1 LQYPPLK
8 FIGIFFLGLVFLT
21 TNAQKPA
28 VLDSLLRLNNNYR
41 TPDSIKVRLLTKVY
55 RELLYS
61 GNVTKK
67 VMAPKFADSAIQI
80 AKKLPNKINLI
91 YLYKRLGLSH
101 HGLGE
106 FLEALNYYER
116 SIEVSKLV
124 NDKESIAGS
133 LMSISDIYNRL
144 AEYAKAIDVCE
155 RAIQIFTEINNQG
168 GVASMYNNL
177 CGTYIE
183 LKDYTTAYRYA
194 LKALPIF
201 INEGGYKNR
210 GVASI
215 KILMSTILQ
224 NAGVKEL
231 QAMGIKSG
239 EQYAKAIELLTSS
252 LEIADIEKDPN
263 LKADML
269 VGIGAAQEKL
279 NNINAATKNYF
290 AAIEEGNKGPD
301 LNVITTNYILAGN
314 FFLRQQRATIGLK
327 YLYTGLGM
335 AKRSGILDLQREA
348 FLSLSKYYEKKRNYD
363 SALQYFQWYNIVKEQ
378 IFNGEKEKEITRKKM
393 ALDFGIKEQEYNFQ
407 QKLSH
412 QILKEKQRDLN
423 FKNILGI
430 LLGLLALIIFIA
442 AIIVFRSQKKTI
454 KLNKIVEAQKKSLE
468 ELVQVKDKVFSIVSH
483 DMRTPINSLMSFV
496 QLLEYGD
503 IPKDMLAKYALEL
516 GNNLRFTSSLMEN
529 LLYWAGS
536 QMQGF
541 KPRFEEV
548 DINNVVITVIENL
561 QAAFQ
566 QKNIQ
571 VNHTIEPHQMI
582 WTDKEMLALILRNLL
597 SNAIKFSFSDS
608 VIHIDCNLINR
619 EVFITIADAGTGLTD
634 IKLAEINGD
643 NALAIDSSY
652 GTKDEK
658 GTGLGLLLSKTF
670 AVMLQ
675 GKISAQKNE
684 PSGTKFI
691 VMLPG
696 NKI

>member
-8 FIGIFFLGLVFLT
+8 FIGIFFLSFVFLT

-28 VLDSLLRLNNNYR
+28 VLDSLLRINNNYR
-41 TPDSIKVRLLTKVY
+41 TPDSIKVRMLSKIY
-55 RELLYS
+55 GELQR
-61 GNVTKK
+61 GDANKK
-67 VMAPKFADSAIQI
+67 AMAQKFADSAIQI
-80 AKKLPNKINLI
+80 AQKLPSKISLI
-91 YLYKRLGLSH
+91 KLYSRLGLSH

-116 SIEVSKLV
+116 SMEVSKLD
-124 NDKESIAGS
+124 NNKEFIAS
-133 LMSISDIYNRL
+133 TLMSMSDIYNRL
-144 AEYAKAIDVCE
+144 AEYAKAIEVCE
-155 RAIQIFTEINNQG
+155 QAIKIFTEINNQG

-177 CGTYIE
+177 CGTYID

-201 INEGGYKNR
+201 IKEEGSKSH

-224 NAGVKEL
+224 SAGNKEL
-231 QAMGIKSG
+231 QAMGIKPG
-239 EQYAKAIELLTSS
+239 EQYAKAIELLLSS
-252 LEIADIEKDPN
+252 LEIADKEQDHN

-279 NNINAATKNYF
+279 NNINEATNAYF
-290 AAIEEGNKGPD
+290 AAIEEGNKGFD
-301 LNVITTNYILAGN
+301 LNAVTTNYVLAGD
-314 FFLRQQRATIGLK
+314 FFLRQQQVTTGLK
-327 YLYTGLGM
+327 YLYLGLGM
-335 AKRSGILDLQREA
+335 AKRSGILDLQRNA
-348 FLSLSKYYEKKRNYD
+348 FLSLSKYHEKKRNYD
-363 SALQYFQWYNIVKEQ
+363 SALQYFQLYEIVKEQ
-378 IFNGEKEKEITRKKM
+378 IFNREKEKEITRKKM

-407 QKLSH
+407 QKLSD
-412 QILKEKQRDLN
+412 QTLKEKQRDLN

-430 LLGLLALIIFIA
+430 LLGLLALIVFIA
-442 AIIVFRSQKKTI
+442 AIIIYRSRKKTI
-454 KLNKIVEAQKKSLE
+454 ELNKTVEAQKKSLE
-468 ELVQVKDKVFSIVSH
+468 ELVQVKDKVFSIVGH

-548 DINNVVITVIENL
+548 NLNNILVTVIEHL
-561 QAAFQ
+561 QAATR

-571 VNHTIEPHQMI
+571 INHSIEPQQLI

-608 VIHIDCNLINR
+608 VIHVDCNLINR
-619 EVFITIADAGTGLTD
+619 EVLITITDVGTGLSNV
-634 IKLAEINGD
+634 KLAEINSET
-643 NALAIDSSY
+643 ALAIDSSY
-652 GTKDEK
+652 GTKNEK

-670 AVMLQ
+670 AVMLR
-675 GKISAQKNE
+675 GKISAQKND

-691 VMLPG
+691 LMLPI
-696 NKI
+696 NTI